1 MTPLAS
7 RVVRLADQ
15 ERMFRHSRGVLAA
28 VSGGPD
34 SVALLLVLLELRER
48 FGLTVQACHFDHQLR
63 PESRADLEFVRDL
76 CARLNVPCFTGEGDV
91 RSVARQQRRSIE
103 DTARMMRYQ
112 FLGFV
117 AAEKQ
122 ADCVAASALRGRRRW
137 RCARPPAWSPA
148 SMPPTRSTPGDAEP
162 GSRDAAARAPG
173 RESLG
178 RRGAPRVGRERT
190 RGVRGQSSAQQRRQ
204 PGHARPGRRHLRPA
218 ALRPLQAEALTL
230 VIERE
235 AAFSK
240 LEPEVNRTRLENA
253 RRVSRQWKRRGAFGQ
268 AVLQVSCGRVR
279 IGPPLEPE
287 PFDAKVLNVPG
298 ATLAGQWRVEVS
310 TSELAAQRGASLT
323 TVDANRVRGVLRV
336 RPLVSGDRMTYH
348 GIDRKVADVF
358 ANGKVP
364 VWERLGALAI
374 TDSHAVHAVLT
385 AGGTFE
391 ADPSEDADPT
401 TCASVASRAVRS
413 GAADAYGRDF
423 DQHPVVV
430 AGVAPFRE
438 RLGRLRFAVVERREP
453 GREFKAALVQHL
465 RGAFD
470 GHPRL
475 GHAHR
480 LLDGERDAAIAADVA
495 DFLDVARGED
505 ARLLPV
511 PFEPDGDGGGRA
523 GGGKGRELG
532 DAHLA

>member
-122 ADCVAASALRGRRRW
+122 ADCVATGHTADDQAETVLMRVLRGTGVRGIRGMLPVSDLPGSALRLVRPLLGALRAETVAMCEAAGVEPRIDASNSEHSATRN
-137 RCARPPAWSPA
+137 RVRATLLPALRAENPSVDAALRGLAASARDVFADIERAAKGASPA
-148 SMPPTRSTPGDAEP
+148 
-162 GSRDAAARAPG
+162 ARGPV
-173 RESLG
+173 
-178 RRGAPRVGRERT
+178 GAVYAT
-190 RGVRGQSSAQQRRQ
+190 
-204 PGHARPGRRHLRPA
+204 A

-253 RRVSRQWKRRGAFGQ
+253 RHVLAGGSGQVTFGQ
-268 AVLQVSCGRVR
+268 AVLQVSCGHAR

-287 PFDAKVLNVPG
+287 PFDVRVLNVPG

-310 TSELAAQRGASLT
+310 TSELAAQPGASLT

-391 ADPSEDADPT
+391 ADPSEDADPYY
-401 TCASVASRAVRS
+401 VRVS
-413 GAADAYGRDF
+413 
-423 DQHPVVV
+423 
-430 AGVAPFRE
+430 GVA
-438 RLGRLRFAVVERREP
+438 RR
-453 GREFKAALVQHL
+453 
-465 RGAFD
+465 
-470 GHPRL
+470 
-475 GHAHR
+475 
-480 LLDGERDAAIAADVA
+480 
-495 DFLDVARGED
+495 
-505 ARLLPV
+505 
-511 PFEPDGDGGGRA
+511 
-523 GGGKGRELG
+523 
-532 DAHLA
+532 